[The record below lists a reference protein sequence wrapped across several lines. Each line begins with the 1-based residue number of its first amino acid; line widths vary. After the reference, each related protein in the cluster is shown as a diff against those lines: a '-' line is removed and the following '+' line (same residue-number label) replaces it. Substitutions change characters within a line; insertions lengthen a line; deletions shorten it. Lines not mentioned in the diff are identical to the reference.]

1 MDNIH
6 AVKETTLTF
15 EKKPFVLVIGLPWF
29 NILGLN

>member
-6 AVKETTLTF
+6 AVKKTTLTF

-29 NILGLN
+29 NIFGLS